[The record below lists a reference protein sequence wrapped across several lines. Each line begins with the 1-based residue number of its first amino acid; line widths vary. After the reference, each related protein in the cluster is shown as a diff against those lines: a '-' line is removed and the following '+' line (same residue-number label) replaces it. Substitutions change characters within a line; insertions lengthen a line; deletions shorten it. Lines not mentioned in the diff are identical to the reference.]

1 MSEFTGL
8 SLVIEPNDLLQR
20 LDAPELILVD
30 LTSSARYEA
39 GHIRG
44 ARFVDPKRTQ
54 LGKPPAPG
62 LLPDHAGLEQLF
74 GELGHNPDAVYV
86 VYDDEG
92 GGWAGRF
99 IWLLDVIGHTR
110 YHYLD
115 GGLLAWEAESL
126 PLSTDVPPIAGGP
139 VALTLHEEP
148 TATREYLQSRLGA
161 ADLAI
166 WDARGPTEYSGE
178 KVVAAKGGHIPG
190 AVNFEW
196 TEGMDKARNLRI
208 RQDMPQILRDL
219 GITPDKEVITHCQ
232 THHRSG
238 FTYLVAKALGYPRVK
253 AYAGSWGEWGNLPDT
268 PVENP
273 AAPAL
278 AIEPVEPAQPAPPIE
293 VIEVEAVEP
302 VRTTE
307 PGRTSQKSSGHSF
320 SGHSSSRPSMKD
332 RLFILSQYLLPHHLL
347 SRLAGCVAECRVR
360 WFKNAFT
367 EWFARRY
374 QVDMSQAL
382 VEDLTSYEHFNA
394 FFTRALK
401 PDARPLDTTP
411 GAILSPADGAISQ
424 LGPIDHGRILQA
436 KGHSFSVLELLG
448 GDPKLSAPFMGGEFA
463 TVYLSPKD
471 YHRVHMPLAGTL
483 REMVYV
489 PGRIFSVNQ
498 TTAENVPELFAR
510 NERVVCLFDTE
521 RGPMAVVLVGAMI
534 VASVET
540 VWAGLVTPPKRELKT
555 FRYDEAARAPIHLEK
570 GAEMGRFKLGSTAI
584 VLFGP
589 DQVKWVEQLKA
600 GSSVQ
605 MGQALAVPKQA

>member
-424 LGPIDHGRILQA
+424 LGPIDHGRIFQA